1 MQETFKLFT
10 GLISDINRN
19 IRRIKTE
26 IMTEYEL
33 KCPHVSTIYYL
44 YVQKELTLK
53 ELCEKCNEDKGAIS
67 RCVKSL
73 ESEGLVNTVSGNKKY
88 KNKLTLTEKG
98 KSIGENIAK
107 KINVAIEKATEGL
120 SQEDKDELYHSLK
133 TICDNLTKTNFTKW
147 KMSNGQKRS
156 SYEGVSFNRYV
167 GSINLG
173 NI

>member
-10 GLISDINRN
+10 GLIADINRN

-26 IMTEYEL
+26 IMAEHEL

-73 ESEGLVNTVSGNKKY
+73 EKEGLIDTTDVNKKY
-88 KNKLTLTEKG
+88 KNKLKLTEKG
-98 KSIGENIAK
+98 KSVGEDIAK
-107 KINVAIEKATEGL
+107 KINVAIQKATEGL
-120 SQEDKDELYHSLK
+120 TEDDQNDLYHSLK
-133 TICDNLTKTNFTKW
+133 TICDNLTKTNFTK
-147 KMSNGQKRS
+147 
-156 SYEGVSFNRYV
+156 
-167 GSINLG
+167 
-173 NI
+173 

>member
-26 IMTEYEL
+26 IMLEHDL

-44 YVQKELTLK
+44 YVDKALTLK

-73 ESEGLVNTVSGNKKY
+73 EKEGLVDTAMVNKKY
-88 KNKLTLTEKG
+88 KNKLKLTEKG
-98 KSIGENIAK
+98 KSIGEDIAK
-107 KINVAIEKATEGL
+107 KINVAIQKGTEGL
-120 SQEDKDELYHSLK
+120 TEDDKDSLYSSLK
-133 TICDNLTKTNFTKW
+133 IICDNLSKTNFTK
-147 KMSNGQKRS
+147 
-156 SYEGVSFNRYV
+156 
-167 GSINLG
+167 
-173 NI
+173 